1 MQSRMLADLEVSE
14 VGLGC
19 NNFGWRMDA
28 SATDRVVGAA
38 LDAGITLFD
47 TADVYG
53 GQESERQLGAALGRR
68 RDEAIIATKFGSPLG
83 SDPAE
88 QGASPAWIA
97 KAVDGSLRRLAV
109 DHIDLYQLH
118 RPDPDVPIAETLGAL
133 HELVVDG
140 KVRAIGH
147 SNFTGPMIDDAADAA
162 LSAGTTPFASA
173 QNHYNLLRRDVEAD
187 GDVLDACTRHDV
199 GLLPYFP
206 LASGVLTGK
215 YRPGEPPPP
224 DARLAQVPAE
234 RAADLLGDATLE
246 AVRRLDAWAALR
258 DHSVAEL
265 AFSWLLSR
273 PAVAS
278 VIAGA
283 TTVDQVRANARSGSW
298 QLTPDDLAEIDDILT
313 PISQT

>member
-28 SATDRVVGAA
+28 ASTDRVVGAA

-83 SDPAE
+83 SDPA
-88 QGASPAWIA
+88 QKGASPTWIRT
-97 KAVDGSLRRLAV
+97 AVDGSLRRLDV

-118 RPDPDVPIAETLGAL
+118 RPDPDIPIAETLGAL

-162 LSAGTTPFASA
+162 LSAGTIAFASA
-173 QNHYNLLRRDVEAD
+173 QNHYNLLRREAEGD

-199 GLLPYFP
+199 ALLPYFP

-215 YRPGEPPPP
+215 YLPGQPPPP
-224 DARLAQVPAE
+224 DARLSQVPTE
-234 RAADLLGDATLE
+234 RAADLLDDAVLQTVSRLGD
-246 AVRRLDAWAALR
+246 WAALR
-258 DHSVAEL
+258 DHTVADV

-273 PAVAS
+273 PTVAS

-283 TTVDQVRANARSGSW
+283 TSVDQVTANARSGSW
-298 QLTPDDLAEIDDILT
+298 RLTTDELAEIDDIMT
-313 PISQT
+313 PVSRV

>member
-1 MQSRMLADLEVSE
+1 MQTRALADLEVSE

-19 NNFGWRMDA
+19 NNFGWRLDA
-28 SATDRVVGAA
+28 SEAERVVGAA

-68 RDEAIIATKFGSPLG
+68 RDEAIIATKFGSLLG
-83 SDPAE
+83 ADPDE
-88 QGASPAWIA
+88 QGASPRWVRQ
-97 KAVDGSLRRLAV
+97 AVDGSLRRLGV

-133 HELVVDG
+133 HDLVVDG

-162 LSAGTTPFASA
+162 LSIGTTAFASA
-173 QNHYNLLRRDVEAD
+173 QNHYNLLRREAED
-187 GDVLDACTRHDV
+187 DVLDACRRHDV
-199 GLLPYFP
+199 AFLPYFP

-215 YRPGEPPPP
+215 YRHGEPRPPG
-224 DARLAQVPAE
+224 ARLSDVPAE
-234 RAADLLGDATLE
+234 HAGGLLDDDTLV
-246 AVRRLDAWAALR
+246 AVGRLDDWAVQR

-265 AFSWLLSR
+265 AVSWLLSR
-273 PAVAS
+273 PTVAS

-283 TTVDQVRANARSGSW
+283 TTVEQVEANARSSAW
-298 QLTPDDLAEIDDILT
+298 QLTRDDLADIEHVLA
-313 PISQT
+313 PA